1 MGNYTRTKLP
11 WAVLVSKRTGA
22 QLCPRPPP
30 AHCFTARHFGA
41 AHLREMAKR
50 GKRQKKDGD
59 GESTP
64 APPPTVHEVTER
76 FVQGQDIASLGRDVD
91 GPFTADALR
100 SRYKAEGTTVDV
112 DKSFS
117 FKSLVVDDS
126 GGGTFSLF
134 GGGGPPPRATT
145 RSPSRPPPPTT
156 RPARAA
162 TTPVP
167 LAGSTPPATPP
178 TKRPTSAR
186 RSPPPPSSPVARS
199 PSPPRV
205 ARRPR
210 DASLPD
216 GEPDAAMLMG
226 MPEAYEL
233 GRSFVRAYATEE
245 EMVEAWHAVKD
256 DAREDYKRRRRQSL
270 RHQKS
275 RAAGGAGAVRTAA

>member
-134 GGGGPPPRATT
+134 GGGGPPPGDDALPIATAAADDATRAG
-145 RSPSRPPPPTT
+145 RDDAGPSGRIDAARDAAHETSDLRASQPSAPVVS
-156 RPARAA
+156 RRALAVAAARRAA
-162 TTPVP
+162 SE
-167 LAGSTPPATPP
+167 GCI
-178 TKRPTSAR
+178 
-186 RSPPPPSSPVARS
+186 
-199 PSPPRV
+199 
-205 ARRPR
+205 
-210 DASLPD
+210 LPD